1 MLRWSAQLDCRR
13 QSGALMRA
21 LQARLPSFAHVIREI
36 GCLGSFWVTSRTMR
50 EAASDIRIIDVEYLG
65 RQQFIACALLE
76 GDGPAIID
84 PGPTVSLAKLEE
96 GLGRAGI
103 SIDDLETVLLTH
115 IHLDHAGAT
124 GTIVKR
130 NPRIKVCVHERGAR
144 HMIDPSRLLASAEL
158 LYGDEMEAMWGDFLA
173 VPQDNVV
180 ALSGG
185 ETLELAG
192 RRMEVAYTPGHAAH
206 HVSYLDTST
215 GTAFVGDTAG
225 IRIANMPLV
234 LPVTPP
240 PDIDLEGWDESLRK
254 IEAWTPERLFVTHFG
269 PAEGVDDH
277 LAEFRSGLHDWAQ
290 QVRNDLETGA
300 DQERSIDEFTDSVVE
315 LLEQG
320 LPADHVALY
329 QQGGAPE
336 MSWLGLARYWR
347 KKWETDA

>member
-1 MLRWSAQLDCRR
+1 MS
-13 QSGALMRA
+13 
-21 LQARLPSFAHVIREI
+21 
-36 GCLGSFWVTSRTMR
+36 
-50 EAASDIRIIDVEYLG
+50 EAAIDTRIIDVEYLG
-65 RQQFIACALLE
+65 KPQFIACALLE

-158 LYGDEMEAMWGDFLA
+158 LYGDQMNAMWGEFLA
-173 VPQDNVV
+173 VPEDNVV

-185 ETLELAG
+185 ETLDVAG
-192 RRMEVAYTPGHAAH
+192 RRLEVAYTPGHASH
-206 HVSYLDTST
+206 HVSYLDTSS

-225 IRIANMPLV
+225 ICIGNMPLV

-240 PDIDLEGWDESLRK
+240 PDIDLERWEGSLQK
-254 IEAWTPERLFVTHFG
+254 IEAWMPGRLFVTHFG

-300 DQERSIDEFTDSVVE
+300 DQEKSIDEFTSGVVE
-315 LLEQG
+315 WLKQELS
-320 LPADHVALY
+320 PDHVLLY

-347 KKWETDA
+347 KKWETDS